1 LREASRAPKAS
12 ARTKAVLRQR
22 TLGRGCKIPCGISAF
37 SIDAHDRHLPKRRVQ
52 YVITGKA
59 FLKPPRLRG

>member
-22 TLGRGCKIPCGISAF
+22 TLDRGCKIPLWNL
-37 SIDAHDRHLPKRRVQ
+37 RLLYRR
-52 YVITGKA
+52 T
-59 FLKPPRLRG
+59 